1 MFPLLFM
8 AGGDSFV
15 FKQFIVK
22 QNKCA
27 MKVGTDAVLL
37 GSWADLPLS
46 GQILDIGA
54 GTGIITMMLA
64 QRSIAEVDTIEIDK
78 DAYHQAV
85 ENCSN
90 CKWKDRLNVHH
101 ISFQDFVG
109 KKHKKYDAIVT
120 NPPYFSNSL
129 QASTE
134 SRTRARHTCE
144 LSFEELIDG
153 IKELLHLKGSFAII
167 LPSKEAEELTEIAEE
182 NGLYLAKIMRI
193 KTTETKPAKRV
204 MMQFMFHRK
213 TFSESTLVIE
223 NSDHTYTSDYK
234 HLTRDFYLG
243 F

>member
-1 MFPLLFM
+1 M

-37 GSWADLPLS
+37 GAWADLPLS

-54 GTGIITMMLA
+54 GTGIIAMMIA
-64 QRSIAEVDTIEIDK
+64 QRSIAHIDTIEIEE
-78 DAYHQAV
+78 DAFKQAV
-85 ENCSN
+85 ENCGN

-101 ISFQDFVG
+101 ISFQNFADKFP
-109 KKHKKYDAIVT
+109 KKYDTIVT

-129 QASTE
+129 QASSE
-134 SRTRARHTCE
+134 SRTKARHTCT
-144 LSFEELIDG
+144 LTFEELIDG
-153 IKELLHLKGSFAII
+153 IKSLLHIRGTFATI
-167 LPSKEAEELTEIAEE
+167 LPSKEAEEFIAIAEK
-182 NGLYLAKIMRI
+182 NGLYLAKKMCV
-193 KTTETKPAKRV
+193 KTTESKLAKRV
-204 MMQFMFHRK
+204 LMQFVFERK
-213 TFSESTLVIE
+213 RFFETTLVIE
-223 NSDHTYTSDYK
+223 NSDHSYTSEYK

>member
-1 MFPLLFM
+1 M

-37 GSWADLPLS
+37 GAWADLPLS

-54 GTGIITMMLA
+54 GTGIIAIMLA
-64 QRSIAEVDTIEIDK
+64 QRSIAEIDTIEIDE
-78 DAYHQAV
+78 DAFNQAV

-90 CKWKDRLNVHH
+90 CKWKERLNVHH
-101 ISFQDFVG
+101 ISFQDFVSDG
-109 KKHKKYDAIVT
+109 LKKYDAIVT

-129 QASTE
+129 KASTE
-134 SRTRARHTCE
+134 SRTTARHTHT
-144 LSFEELIDG
+144 LTFEELIDG
-153 IKELLHLKGSFAII
+153 IKSLLRPKGMFATI
-167 LPSKEAEELTEIAEE
+167 LPSKEAEEFIEIAQSNE
-182 NGLYLAKIMRI
+182 LYLAKIMRI
-193 KTTETKPAKRV
+193 KTTESKPAKRV
-204 MMQFMFHRK
+204 LMQFVFERNR
-213 TFSESTLVIE
+213 FFESTLVIA
-223 NSDHTYTSDYK
+223 NSDNSYTSEYK